1 MLVKR
6 TKKFGMVGDLREGI
20 DGMVDDI
27 SPVPLPTQTKIKKAG
42 KSLGNFLTG
51 KGKDEDD

>member
-1 MLVKR
+1 
-6 TKKFGMVGDLREGI
+6 MVGDLREGI